1 MAQKRYKVY
10 YDIKGPLVSSL
21 VYSQGD
27 IESAVL
33 EVKLLDD
40 TSSIDI
46 TGETI
51 FFRFLKPDNTVV
63 EQDINSGVTILHADA
78 GVVECVLNSQ
88 VLALKGKVLCEIHRS
103 EGGQDLTT
111 RCFTMYVEGTIL
123 GSTTISE
130 IYISRVENAIIN
142 LSQYAELA
150 RVSEENAKDSEV
162 ASKGSE
168 DAAKAS
174 EDASEYSAQMADLSQ
189 GDAGRSRDYAA
200 TSESNAY
207 NSEINSKT
215 SEDNALLSE
224 QHALVSESN
233 ADISEAGALLSEQ
246 NALASENAA
255 KISEDAAKVSELN
268 SKTSENNSKTSENNS
283 KTSETNSKNSE
294 TLSEADQLTVTQ
306 TMQDFLAMLGEDVA
320 TLDGNGKIPISQIP
334 ATSTQEIYQISL
346 ESELINLIAQKGYLA
361 EVVQTVDSVQ
371 TIVKTYQLLGTG
383 NPAVLANWI
392 VWGTSYAVQAGNAT
406 NATYAN
412 DSTMIN
418 GKRFVA
424 MTQAQYDAAVK
435 DPDTYYVVTPI

>member
-1 MAQKRYKVY
+1 MAEKRYKVY
-10 YDIKGPLVSSL
+10 YDIKGQLISSL
-21 VYSQGD
+21 AYSQGD

-63 EQDINSGVTILHADA
+63 EQDINSGVTILSPEG
-78 GVVECVLNSQ
+78 GVVECVLNAQ

-123 GSTTISE
+123 GSSTISE
-130 IYISRVENAIIN
+130 IFISRVENAIIN
-142 LSQYAELA
+142 LSQYADLA
-150 RVSEENAKDSEV
+150 RTSEENAKDSE
-162 ASKGSE
+162 
-168 DAAKAS
+168 DAAKVSETNSKTS
-174 EDASEYSAQMADLSQ
+174 EDNAKYSEQVSAVSES
-189 GDAGRSRDYAA
+189 DAARSRDYAA
-200 TSESNAY
+200 TSEYNAY
-207 NSEINSKT
+207 QSETKAKT
-215 SEDNALLSE
+215 SEDNALVSE
-224 QHALVSESN
+224 QHALISESN

-246 NALASENAA
+246 NALGSENAA
-255 KISEDAAKVSELN
+255 KISEDNALVSEI
-268 SKTSENNSKTSENNS
+268 NS
-283 KTSETNSKNSE
+283 KTSETNSKTSE
-294 TLSEADQLTVTQ
+294 TNSKTSETNAGSSEQIATLDMNTVTQ
-306 TMQDFLAMLGEDVA
+306 TMQDFLAMMGSDVA
-320 TLDGNGKIPISQIP
+320 TLDGNGKIPINQIP
-334 ATSTQEIYQISL
+334 ATSTQEIYQISS
-346 ESELINLIAQKGYLA
+346 ESELVGLIAQKGDLA
-361 EVVQTVDSVQ
+361 EIVQPINSVQ

-383 NPAVLANWI
+383 NPTILANWI

-424 MTQAQYDAAVK
+424 MTQSQYDAAVK